1 MDILQH
7 THSGL
12 RWILLILLLASI
24 GNAAANMGGNK
35 PYNRKLALFTLISAH
50 LQLVIGLILYFGKGL
65 FQSAPAELTGDEA
78 SAYRFF
84 HMEHIA
90 MMIIAIALITIGN
103 SRAKKGATDKAK
115 YKTIL
120 IFFGIALVC
129 ILAAIPWPFM
139 QKFATYGWF

>member
-1 MDILQH
+1 MEILQH

-12 RWILLILLLASI
+12 RWVVLILLLASI
-24 GNAAANMGGNK
+24 GNAAANMGGTK

-50 LQLVIGLILYFGKGL
+50 LQLVLGLILYFGKKWYQALPEG
-65 FQSAPAELTGDEA
+65 ADAMTKNVH
-78 SAYRFF
+78 RFF
-84 HMEHIA
+84 GMEHIG

-129 ILAAIPWPFM
+129 ILAAIPWPFV
-139 QKFATYGWF
+139 QKFANYGWF